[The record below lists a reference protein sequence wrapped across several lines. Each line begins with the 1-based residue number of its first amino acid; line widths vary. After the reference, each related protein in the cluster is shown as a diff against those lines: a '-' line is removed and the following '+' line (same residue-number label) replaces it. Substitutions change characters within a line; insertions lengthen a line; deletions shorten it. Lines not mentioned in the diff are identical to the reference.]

1 VHQTQRWLS
10 GVLPL
15 GVSAWWRINTNS
27 TTSTT
32 LTEVTEEN
40 IMRQEGAR
48 IRAVFLLMAIGTAG
62 QHALAATYNVNC
74 DKHEHIGKALRVF
87 ASAHPHGPNT
97 INVTGVCRGNFVIQS
112 MDRLTL
118 MTKNGASLTDR
129 SGGTLPVVDIEDSQK
144 VTLQGFTINGGAQG
158 ILCSTASLCYLTDN
172 TIQGPGHFGI
182 NVIKGSRAFLE
193 SNVIQDWDRG
203 AFLDSGGQVFSSD
216 DVFQSN
222 GGSALVI
229 LAAAYFESLNS
240 KFDNNGVGI
249 DAGGTLTLRGGTIS
263 GNSSDGIRLLSGK
276 AVFLGPTITGNG
288 GVGVHLEDGAFAGF
302 LAASITGNLSGLDVD
317 CEPQFPITRF
327 IDRTGAITNC
337 VEPASAAQREALK

>member
-1 VHQTQRWLS
+1 MKQR
-10 GVLPL
+10 
-15 GVSAWWRINTNS
+15 
-27 TTSTT
+27 
-32 LTEVTEEN
+32 
-40 IMRQEGAR
+40 AR
-48 IRAVFLLMAIGTAG
+48 FLVFLLLVTIGGAVRRAVAVDLDV
-62 QHALAATYNVNC
+62 HCDRHHSIRRVLHMLA
-74 DKHEHIGKALRVF
+74 HIN
-87 ASAHPHGPNT
+87 PQGPNT
-97 INVTGVCRGNFVIQS
+97 IEVSGDCKETLVIQG
-112 MDRLTL
+112 MDRLTIIA
-118 MTKNGASLTDR
+118 KKGASITDP
-129 SGGTLPVVDIEDSQK
+129 SGQTLAVVDIENSQR

-158 ILCSTASLCYLTDN
+158 ILCSTASLCYLTGN
-172 TIQGPGHFGI
+172 TIQGPGGFGI

-193 SNVIQDWDRG
+193 SNLIEDWGRG
-203 AFLDSGGQVFSSD
+203 AFIGSGGQVFSSN

-222 GGSALVI
+222 GGSALVV

-249 DAGGTLTLRGGTIS
+249 DAGGTLTLRGGTVS
-263 GNSSDGIRLLSGK
+263 GNSFDGIKLLSGK

-337 VEPASAAQREALK
+337 VEPASAAQREP

>member
-1 VHQTQRWLS
+1 
-10 GVLPL
+10 
-15 GVSAWWRINTNS
+15 
-27 TTSTT
+27 
-32 LTEVTEEN
+32 
-40 IMRQEGAR
+40 MRQGAR
-48 IRAVFLLMAIGTAG
+48 ICALFLPVVIGAAG
-62 QHALAATYNVNC
+62 QYAQAATFNVNC
-74 DKHEHIGKALRVF
+74 DKNEHIAKALRVL
-87 ASAHPHGPNT
+87 ASANPHGPNT

-118 MTKNGASLTDR
+118 ITKNGASLTDR

-144 VTLQGFTINGGAQG
+144 VTLQGFTINGGG
-158 ILCSTASLCYLTDN
+158 ERGVECSTASICYLTGN
-172 TIQGPGHFGI
+172 RIQGPGGFGI
-182 NVIKGSRAFLE
+182 NVIKGSRTFLE
-193 SNVIQDWDRG
+193 SNVIEDWGRG
-203 AFLDSGGQVFSSD
+203 AFLDSGGQVFSSND
-216 DVFQSN
+216 IFQRN

-249 DAGGTLTLRGGTIS
+249 DAGGTLTLRGGTVS

-288 GVGVHLEDGAFAGF
+288 GVGVHLEDGAFGGF

-337 VEPASAAQREALK
+337 VEPASKAQRETLK

>member
-1 VHQTQRWLS
+1 
-10 GVLPL
+10 
-15 GVSAWWRINTNS
+15 
-27 TTSTT
+27 
-32 LTEVTEEN
+32 
-40 IMRQEGAR
+40 MRQ
-48 IRAVFLLMAIGTAG
+48 RAMVFALFLLVAMG
-62 QHALAATYNVNC
+62 AASQCAQAANLIVNC
-74 DKHEHIGKALRVF
+74 DRHESIHKALRLL
-87 ASAHPHGPNT
+87 AAANPQGPNT
-97 INVTGVCRGNFVIQS
+97 ITVLGSCKGNFVIKS

-118 MTKNGASLTDR
+118 ITKNGASITDR
-129 SGGTLPVVDIEDSQK
+129 SGGSLAVVDIEDSQK

-158 ILCSTASLCYLTDN
+158 ILCNTASLCYLTGN
-172 TIQGPGHFGI
+172 TIQGPGRFGI
-182 NVIKGSRAFLE
+182 NVIEGSRAFLE
-193 SNVIQDWDRG
+193 SNVIEDWGRG
-203 AFLDSGGQVFSSD
+203 AFIDSGAQVFSSN

-222 GGSALVI
+222 GGSALVV
-229 LAAAYFESLNS
+229 LAAYFESLNS

-249 DAGGTLTLRGGTIS
+249 DAGGTLTLNGGTIS

-337 VEPASAAQREALK
+337 VEPASNSKLKDVE